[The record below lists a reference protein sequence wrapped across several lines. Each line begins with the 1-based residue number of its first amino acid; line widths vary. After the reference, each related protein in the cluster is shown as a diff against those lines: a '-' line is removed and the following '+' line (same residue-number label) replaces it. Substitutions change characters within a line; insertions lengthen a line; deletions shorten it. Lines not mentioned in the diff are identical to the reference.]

1 MKSLKILAL
10 FAVLLPVTSYAEGF
24 DGMYVGAAIGGA
36 MAKDSGTGYDSVT
49 HALTGFKNKT
59 EPDGVL
65 FGLRAGYG
73 KLLSNKLLLGV
84 EVGYEKRNNSDSV
97 IQEMNG
103 VPVPFY
109 PKATKLSGVTTALA
123 RVGYAFAPRTAAYAL
138 VGVSAVKVSRK
149 YEAIGIDS
157 ESHSSRK
164 NGWTV
169 GAGVEHLLSK
179 NFSAGLEYRFS
190 DYGSD
195 KFAVTNWGEYYK
207 ERLKDQSVRIGVS
220 YRF

>member
-1 MKSLKILAL
+1 MKSLKVLAL
-10 FAVLLPVTSYAEGF
+10 IAVLLPVTSYAEGF
-24 DGMYVGAAIGGA
+24 DGLYVGAAIGGA
-36 MAKDSGTGYDSVT
+36 MAKDSGTGYDSAT
-49 HALTGFKNKT
+49 HALTGYKNKT
-59 EPDGVL
+59 EPDGAL
-65 FGLRAGYG
+65 FGLRAGYS

-84 EVGYEKRNNSDSV
+84 EVGYERRNNSDSAF
-97 IQEMNG
+97 QEMNG
-103 VPVPFY
+103 VTDPLY

-138 VGVSAVKVSRK
+138 VGVSAVKVNRK

-179 NFSAGLEYRFS
+179 NISAGLEYRFS
-190 DYGSD
+190 DYGGD
-195 KFAVTNWGEYYK
+195 KLVVTNWGEYYK
-207 ERLKDQSVRIGVS
+207 ERLTDHSVRVGVS